1 MTKQTTH
8 TKPAARRKPRGPQ
21 STKAGTRSHPDRDSR
36 PDAHANK
43 AAHPGPKPA
52 PQRWRPWSGLWAR
65 LGAIR
70 DYPRRLLVANLLA
83 GLGYNAAVLTVVC
96 GVLSVLMAVVWW
108 ADAPL
113 AVVLAPVPEAA
124 PPATSGQPSPTAS
137 LAATVVAAL
146 VTGVMLLL
154 TLWIVITLPYWMARG
169 YARVVRWLAQRLWA
183 HQRLF
188 DLLQI
193 KLILASL
200 PQLVMLGLS
209 FGPLATT
216 ASFMVVWTSGTLLY
230 LVSVLC
236 LLLQYL
242 LLRGRTVTIGRVW

>member
-8 TKPAARRKPRGPQ
+8 TKPAARHKPRSTQSVKAGPRPNRDRKP
-21 STKAGTRSHPDRDSR
+21 
-36 PDAHANK
+36 DAPTHRVGG
-43 AAHPGPKPA
+43 PGPKSTL
-52 PQRWRPWSGLWAR
+52 QRRRPRAGLRSR

-83 GLGYNAAVLTVVC
+83 GLGYNAAALVAVC
-96 GVLSVLMAVVWW
+96 GVLGVLMAVVWW

-216 ASFMVVWTSGTLLY
+216 ASFMLVWTSGTLLY